1 MNQANPTTSVDALN
15 PNAGTATSTA
25 GQTNSQNGAAA
36 IDRNE
41 HKRNLR
47 NAQDAMVAEFH
58 TLVGDAE
65 RLLKHTSTLAG
76 AGTEELRHKLNE
88 NLQRAKTLLKDSE
101 AGLREHSR
109 AAVQATEQYVHQH
122 PLQSVGIAAG
132 VGFLLGLLVSRR

>member
-1 MNQANPTTSVDALN
+1 MTQAKPSTVDALN
-15 PNAGTATSTA
+15 PNAGPATSTA
-25 GQTNSQNGAAA
+25 ASDLP
-36 IDRNE
+36 IDREE

-47 NAQDAMVAEFH
+47 NAQDALVAEFH

-65 RLLKHTSTLAG
+65 RLLKHTSSLAG
-76 AGTEELRHKLNE
+76 AGTEELRHTLNE
-88 NLQRAKTLLKDSE
+88 NLQRARALLKDSE

-109 AAVQATEQYVHQH
+109 AAVEATEQYVHQH

>member
-1 MNQANPTTSVDALN
+1 MTQANPTPVDAMS

-25 GQTNSQNGAAA
+25 GLNGPASL
-36 IDRNE
+36 DRGE

-47 NAQDAMVAEFH
+47 NAQDALVAEFH

-76 AGTEELRHKLNE
+76 AGTEELRHKLGE
-88 NLQRAKTLLKDSE
+88 NLQRARTLLKESE
-101 AGLREHSR
+101 AGLREQSR
-109 AAVQATEQYVHQH
+109 AAVLATEQYVHQH